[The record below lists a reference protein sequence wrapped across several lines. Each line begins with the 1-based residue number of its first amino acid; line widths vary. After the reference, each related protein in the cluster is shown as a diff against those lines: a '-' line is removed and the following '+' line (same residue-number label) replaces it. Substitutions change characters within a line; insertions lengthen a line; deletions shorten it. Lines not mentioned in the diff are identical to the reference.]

1 MRPNESEPVAT
12 NEGLASLL
20 YTAINYQQAGRLAD
34 AVALYDQVLLHRPG
48 VSGVHCNRGAA
59 LAGLGKL
66 SEAQDSY
73 LRAIAL
79 DRGAVDAY
87 NNLGNVLC
95 DLGRPQDAEI
105 ALREAVKLKPECA
118 LAYSNLGTALEA
130 QGRLAEAEAAYRQAV
145 ALDPN
150 LADAYD
156 NLGNL
161 LRQLGQWQASDIA
174 LNRAIALNPND
185 PQAHVNEGVL
195 LLLTGDFDRGWTEY
209 EWRWQAKDAL
219 RNVRHV
225 DAPRWHGIEAIAGK
239 TILLQS
245 EQGFGDAIQFCR
257 YAPLVAARGARV
269 ILDVDR
275 PLVRL
280 MSAIGGGTAVVAK
293 DEPLPA
299 IDLHCPLMSLPLAFS
314 TRRDTIPSRT
324 PYLAVPEEARRAW
337 QDRLPMNG
345 RPRIGLAWSGRPT
358 HNNDRNRSISLRTLL
373 PLLDC
378 DASFVSL
385 QKDVRPDDMAVLGTR
400 LDVLHFG
407 DQLADFADTAAV
419 IHQLD
424 LVISV
429 DTAVAHLAGALGR
442 PFWLLLPHAPE
453 WRWLLD
459 RNDSPWYPTARLFR
473 QPAAGQ
479 WEPVIEQVRMA
490 LKGFVG
496 SPGRS

>member
-12 NEGLASLL
+12 TEGLTSLL
-20 YTAINYQQAGRLAD
+20 YTAVNYQQAGRLAD

-48 VSGVHCNRGAA
+48 VSGVHSNRGAA

-66 SEAQDSY
+66 GDAKDAY

-79 DRGAVDAY
+79 DPGAVDAY

-118 LAYSNLGTALEA
+118 LAFSNLGTSLEA

-156 NLGNL
+156 NLGNV
-161 LRQLGQWQASDIA
+161 LRQLGQWQASAEA

-185 PQAHVNEGVL
+185 PQAHVNQGVL
-195 LLLTGDFDRGWTEY
+195 LLLTGNFDRGWTEY
-209 EWRWQAKDAL
+209 EWRWQAKDAH
-219 RNVRHV
+219 RNMRRV
-225 DAPRWHGIEAIAGK
+225 DEPRWHGVEAIAGK
-239 TILLQS
+239 TILLQG
-245 EQGFGDAIQFCR
+245 EQGYGDAIQLCR
-257 YAPLVAARGARV
+257 YAPLVAARGAKV

-275 PLVRL
+275 PLAAL
-280 MSAIGGGTAVVAK
+280 MSGVAGVAAVITK
-293 DEPLPA
+293 DDPMPA

-314 TRRDTIPSRT
+314 TRIDTIPSRV
-324 PYLAVPEEARRAW
+324 PYLAVPETARRGW
-337 QDRLPMNG
+337 QNRLPMNG

-358 HNNDRNRSISLRTLL
+358 HNNDRNRSIDLRALL

-385 QKDVRPDDMAVLGTR
+385 QKDVRSDDMAVLGER
-400 LDVLHFG
+400 LDILHFG

-419 IHQLD
+419 IDQLD

-453 WRWLLD
+453 WRWLLE

-473 QPAAGQ
+473 QPATRQ
-479 WEPVIEQVRMA
+479 WEPVVEQVRMA
-490 LKGFVG
+490 LKGFLG
-496 SPGRS
+496 GARR